1 MNELFV
7 APLHWG
13 FVFFGWMALG
23 VFGAV
28 LQLLLNVHRLLGK
41 EGAPVSPLLLA
52 QNCLPIDPSTSSS
65 ASKITRRCSSP
76 VNPAISSRFPTRNS
90 VPSSKP

>member
-1 MNELFV
+1 MKVLFV
-7 APLHWG
+7 ARLHWG

-41 EGAPVSPLLLA
+41 EGAASVALLTGA
-52 QNCLPIDPSTSSS
+52 KLPSDRPKRFKQRINH
-65 ASKITRRCSSP
+65 SK
-76 VNPAISSRFPTRNS
+76 VL
-90 VPSSKP
+90 

>member
-1 MNELFV
+1 MPVESPSRQTCAAV
-7 APLHWG
+7 PR

-41 EGAPVSPLLLA
+41 EGVAGVAPLTGA
-52 QNCLPIDPSTSSS
+52 KLPSDRPKHFKQCIENH
-65 ASKITRRCSSP
+65 SK
-76 VNPAISSRFPTRNS
+76 VL
-90 VPSSKP
+90 

>member
-1 MNELFV
+1 MGTAFWFMNELFV

-41 EGAPVSPLLLA
+41 EGVAGVAPLTGA
-52 QNCLPIDPSTSSS
+52 KLPSDRPKHFKQCIENH
-65 ASKITRRCSSP
+65 SK
-76 VNPAISSRFPTRNS
+76 VL
-90 VPSSKP
+90 